1 MMCRGDNR
9 EQLQAIIDSEFIL
22 KQLTCSE
29 HIDSGVRLLQRA
41 SLTTTT
47 SLDVW
52 PLAKIAEVSKQPA
65 KKNKKRRKKKKQSE
79 ACNS

>member
-22 KQLTCSE
+22 QQLTCSE
-29 HIDSGVRLLQRA
+29 QIDDGVRLLQRA
-41 SLTTTT
+41 GLATSSNLDGWPTAKTTE
-47 SLDVW
+47 
-52 PLAKIAEVSKQPA
+52 AGKQPT

-79 ACNS
+79 ACSS